1 MAECTAFSQLSS
13 SLCLSTKTLLSSS
26 TLLHLSRPK
35 GQCARHSGRSCFNSV
50 WTEQIQGHPLFQ
62 PLTTLQPFL
71 QLEPLESATQLFSTT
86 STNQLL
92 FLLLFFFFFFE
103 LKIPYYL
110 STMSSG
116 IPQTYSS
123 EAEAVV
129 SLVKAPVRAST
140 YLSLSLFFDPHSV
153 APEGSGHF
161 FFPRKRRR
169 SSKRE
174 SRRSSS
180 ANQCCSCSL
189 PFQNVLEPSQDEGG
203 ETQDTVEVPCSENNL
218 KHLVERTAQA
228 LPCRPPPL

>member
-1 MAECTAFSQLSS
+1 MLQQCLDRTDSGTPLVSASDHPPTFSPVGTFGISHSAVLHHLDQPTSFSS
-13 SLCLSTKTLLSSS
+13 SS
-26 TLLHLSRPK
+26 
-35 GQCARHSGRSCFNSV
+35 
-50 WTEQIQGHPLFQ
+50 
-62 PLTTLQPFL
+62 
-71 QLEPLESATQLFSTT
+71 
-86 STNQLL
+86 
-92 FLLLFFFFFFE
+92 FFFE

-161 FFPRKRRR
+161 FFPRKQRR
-169 SSKRE
+169 SSKKG

-218 KHLVERTAQA
+218 KHLVERMAQA